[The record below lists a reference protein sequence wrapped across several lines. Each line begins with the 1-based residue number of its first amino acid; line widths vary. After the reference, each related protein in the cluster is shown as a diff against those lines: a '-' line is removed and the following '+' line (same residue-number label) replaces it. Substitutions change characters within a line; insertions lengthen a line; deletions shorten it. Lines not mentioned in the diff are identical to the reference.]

1 MSLLAAF
8 ALIAAQGSGPDNY
21 HAVGVAPLWQAR
33 IADGYVRFETPG
45 QDATG
50 LGLTVPEVTRRG
62 FTYRSDG
69 DVFTMIV
76 RHGSCVDPLTRR
88 RFVDRVTMVVNGRR
102 YRGCGGPNTRAQA
115 RAERYRALGSEPFW
129 DLEMANG
136 RLYFGA
142 DMGVW
147 LVPEPRPAV
156 SRDGR
161 TRRYQGP
168 GINVVL
174 RRQNC
179 MAEDGTTYADV
190 VRVVAA
196 RYPNVEGC
204 GGRVLRE
211 RDQERRG
218 RD

>member
-8 ALIAAQGSGPDNY
+8 ALVAAQGPGPGVY
-21 HAVGVAPLWQAR
+21 HAVGVAPLWRAS
-33 IADGYVRFETPG
+33 IVDGYVTFGTPG
-45 QDATG
+45 QDSTG
-50 LGLTVPEVTRRG
+50 LGPTAPVVTRRG
-62 FTYRSDG
+62 FTYG
-69 DVFTMIV
+69 GGGVFTMIV

-88 RFVDRVTMVVNGRR
+88 TFADRVTMVVNGRR
-102 YRGCGGPNTRAQA
+102 YNGCGGPSRT

-129 DLEMANG
+129 DLEIANG

-161 TRRYQGP
+161 TRRYHAA
-168 GINVVL
+168 GISVVL

-179 MAEDGTTYADV
+179 VAEDGTTYADI
-190 VRVVAA
+190 VRVAAA

-211 RDQERRG
+211 RD
-218 RD
+218 